1 MVGEEGE
8 CRVLYD
14 DDMQERLTL
23 PRERFRWLAPR
34 ARSAGATPALHVR
47 PSRSAFCAIPIFAG
61 TMGRPAWCAHVRAA
75 WARRAPHLHL
85 PCTVLHWPQYCW
97 ISRLMLTRQSGW
109 PECEASSC
117 RV

>member
-34 ARSAGATPALHVR
+34 ARSAGATPALYVR
-47 PSRSAFCAIPIFAG
+47 PGCPLVCCLPSPLRLGSG
-61 TMGRPAWCAHVRAA
+61 QSSLHVHVHVQTA
-75 WARRAPHLHL
+75 
-85 PCTVLHWPQYCW
+85 
-97 ISRLMLTRQSGW
+97 
-109 PECEASSC
+109 
-117 RV
+117 

>member
-34 ARSAGATPALHVR
+34 ACSAGATPALYVR
-47 PSRSAFCAIPIFAG
+47 PGCLLVCAVCYPRCAWVWES
-61 TMGRPAWCAHVRAA
+61 PACMRMCKPLAAHKALL
-75 WARRAPHLHL
+75 LHL
-85 PCTVLHWPQYCW
+85 PL
-97 ISRLMLTRQSGW
+97 
-109 PECEASSC
+109 ECGAF
-117 RV
+117 

>member
-34 ARSAGATPALHVR
+34 ARSAGATPALYVR
-47 PSRSAFCAIPIFAG
+47 PGCLLVCAERPSHSMPRSMGVPSLARGSCASGLMHSG
-61 TMGRPAWCAHVRAA
+61 TV
-75 WARRAPHLHL
+75 PHTHL
-85 PCTVLHWPQYCW
+85 A
-97 ISRLMLTRQSGW
+97 
-109 PECEASSC
+109 CE
-117 RV
+117 